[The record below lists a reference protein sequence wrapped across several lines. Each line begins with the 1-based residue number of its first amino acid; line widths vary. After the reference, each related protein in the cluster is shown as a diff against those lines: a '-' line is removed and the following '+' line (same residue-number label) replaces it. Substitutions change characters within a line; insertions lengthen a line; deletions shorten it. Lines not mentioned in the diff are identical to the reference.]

1 MAKHLGLALLVLN
14 IYQGMQTQWGFTH
27 LFCVLAES
35 AGLCGGEM
43 ADSIRE
49 HERLHLKKKNHVTV
63 IPIDETV
70 YVPEKTSSSFTFLL
84 LLSDN

>member
-1 MAKHLGLALLVLN
+1 
-14 IYQGMQTQWGFTH
+14 
-27 LFCVLAES
+27 
-35 AGLCGGEM
+35 M

>member
-1 MAKHLGLALLVLN
+1 
-14 IYQGMQTQWGFTH
+14 
-27 LFCVLAES
+27 
-35 AGLCGGEM
+35 M

-49 HERLHLKKKNHVTV
+49 HERLHLKKNHVTI